1 MTLVIPALITR
12 ATKFYSTDPAVLLSH
27 NLLYLIIP
35 SNKLFILVNVIV
47 VVVVV
52 VVVTVAA
59 AAVVVVVAD
68 IL

>member
-1 MTLVIPALITR
+1 VIPALITR
-12 ATKFYSTDPAVLLSH
+12 ATKFYSIDPAVLLSH

-35 SNKLFILVNVIV
+35 SNKRELFILFNVI
-47 VVVVV
+47 VVVV

-59 AAVVVVVAD
+59 AAAVVVVVAD